1 MEKSFHLMKENSA
14 RNFVGQTNARN
25 PGAEHCVF
33 FPVSIDIS
41 QKVAKDDEFVRN
53 ECKGMM

>member
-1 MEKSFHLMKENSA
+1 MKENSA